1 MMMRFLYFV
10 KNVSTKWNDL
20 ENVLIFKK
28 IKVEIE
34 KRGWAELLGEGW
46 IEISEGGNRYIIP
59 STIILLFNQ

>member
-46 IEISEGGNRYIIP
+46 IEIS
-59 STIILLFNQ
+59 